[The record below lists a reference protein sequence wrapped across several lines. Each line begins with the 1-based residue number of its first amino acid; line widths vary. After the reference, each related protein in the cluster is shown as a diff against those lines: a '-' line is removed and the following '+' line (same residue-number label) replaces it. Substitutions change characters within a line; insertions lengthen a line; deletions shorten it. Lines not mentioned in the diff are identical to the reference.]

1 MSDYNPND
9 LGPNRDR
16 YGQQLGYETSTGN
29 SGFALLAILAG
40 VALVGGFLYFANPQN
55 NEQQAQSPTA
65 TERSLTETPS
75 ANPNTVPGIDQPK
88 PPASAAP
95 MAPVTPAQPRPA
107 PQE

>member
-9 LGPNRDR
+9 LGPNRGR
-16 YGQQLGYETSTGN
+16 YGQEPGYQTESGT

-40 VALVGGFLYFANPQN
+40 VALVGGFLYFANPQSG
-55 NEQQAQSPTA
+55 NEQQAQSPPA
-65 TERSLTETPS
+65 TERSLTETPG
-75 ANPNTVPGIDQPK
+75 ANPNAVPGINTPK

-95 MAPVTPAQPRPA
+95 TTPVEPRPS

>member
-9 LGPNRDR
+9 FGPNRDR
-16 YGQQLGYETSTGN
+16 YGRDAAYGTDSSN

-55 NEQQAQSPTA
+55 SSEQQAQTPPA
-65 TERSLTETPS
+65 TERTLTPK
-75 ANPNTVPGIDQPK
+75 ADPNPVPGIDRPK
-88 PPASAAP
+88 PPGSAAP
-95 MAPVTPAQPRPA
+95 AA